1 MFIIIIFLQNT
12 FIKETLSL
20 LVNLLIIKDKK
31 YFYKIINKI
40 YLSLK

>member
-31 YFYKIINKI
+31 YIYKIINKI